1 MFGEATNF
9 NTNRGDQVASK
20 GYIEKA
26 IKHYQSVYSNVF
38 FLVCSD
44 TIEWCRKNIDSQ
56 INVEFIENNTKEVDL
71 SILAGCDH
79 VIQTVGTFSWWAA
92 WLAGGTS
99 VYFQWPAREG
109 SHIRKS
115 FRNQMFQYA
124 SSYGVAM
131 LNNMSVIVGADDEL
145 TMIFELQADIR
156 KDKTMCMTTKILRE
170 RWACAFDNKLL
181 HLNKTE
187 NYTLG
192 RWLQS
197 WKYFINV
204 EDKLREQF
212 VFKDHIQDQSTKI
225 IQTILSK
232 RGLNRTNVT
241 LVGIHVRRGDKLNT
255 NRGDQVASKGYIEK
269 AIKHYQSVYSN
280 VFFLVCSDT
289 IEWCRKN
296 IDSKINVE
304 FIENNTKEVD
314 LSILAGCDHVIQTV
328 GTFSWWAAWLAG
340 GTSVY
345 FQWPAREGSHIRKS
359 FKWIGME

>member
-1 MFGEATNF
+1 M
-9 NTNRGDQVASK
+9 
-20 GYIEKA
+20 
-26 IKHYQSVYSNVF
+26 
-38 FLVCSD
+38 
-44 TIEWCRKNIDSQ
+44 
-56 INVEFIENNTKEVDL
+56 
-71 SILAGCDH
+71 ILA
-79 VIQTVGTFSWWAA
+79 QTQLG
-92 WLAGGTS
+92 
-99 VYFQWPAREG
+99 
-109 SHIRKS
+109 
-115 FRNQMFQYA
+115 NQMFQYA

-145 TMIFELQADIR
+145 TMIFKLQADIR

-280 VFFLVCSDT
+280 VFFL
-289 IEWCRKN
+289 
-296 IDSKINVE
+296 
-304 FIENNTKEVD
+304 NNTKEVD

-328 GTFSWWAAWLAG
+328 GTFSWLAAWLAG

-345 FQWPAREGSHIRKS
+345 FQWPAREGSHIRKMDRNGIIAFS
-359 FKWIGME
+359 FVV